1 MSDNTV
7 REMAEGVKERLGTDT
22 GLAVTG
28 IAGPKGGS
36 KEKPVGTV
44 YIGLSTEGKIYSGKY
59 RFWGTRK
66 QIKINTAMMA
76 LDWVRRYLNGDPFL
90 PGL

>member
-1 MSDNTV
+1 MIDGAINSDI
-7 REMAEGVKERLGTDT
+7 

-28 IAGPKGGS
+28 IAGPDGGS

-44 YIGLSTEGKIYSGKY
+44 YIGLASGNETFSSRY
-59 RFWGTRK
+59 RFWGTRA
-66 QIKINTAMMA
+66 QIKQNTSIMA
-76 LDWVRRYLNGDPFL
+76 LDWVRRYLNDDPFL